1 MSVWGGFFFMWK
13 VKISGLLKI
22 ISFLPKSS
30 HQDQM
35 AALCTVIFS
44 DLFKLCLLW
53 KLETEFS
60 WARFSPSILVS
71 ISENTWKLY
80 YWSGFLS
87 SLFCSVFMERLA
99 ADWVDLYFCTLS
111 PLKRRNIDTKYWW
124 KVSQKCLFF
133 KSPQEYCNINCLNKK
148 KAVQSE
154 PAQGPPCGPEPTF
167 CIRLLDLGKLN
178 GKTWE
183 TSLVK
188 CEWPPGL
195 LSSMSMK

>member
-1 MSVWGGFFFMWK
+1 MWK

-35 AALCTVIFS
+35 VLCTVISS

-60 WARFSPSILVS
+60 WATFSPSILVS

-87 SLFCSVFMERLA
+87 SLFCSIFMERLA
-99 ADWVDLYFCTLS
+99 ADWVDLHLCTLS
-111 PLKRRNIDTKYWW
+111 LLKRLNINTKYWW

-154 PAQGPPCGPEPTF
+154 PAQGPPCGPEAYILYQIVRF
-167 CIRLLDLGKLN
+167 GQIK
-178 GKTWE
+178 W
-183 TSLVK
+183 
-188 CEWPPGL
+188 
-195 LSSMSMK
+195 